1 MSTRRT
7 GLLAIAL
14 VLVSLPARPAPA
26 ATAPPSAAEKRCLV
40 ELTRAGTRVAEAR
53 ADEVLRCTRAA
64 VRGLLPEG
72 QDFSSCVAADA
83 SGRVAR
89 AANLTEVAEARFCD
103 DPPSF
108 GVRSAAEAN
117 RLTSIERPVK
127 ALFGTNPDAVLGD
140 AASPRRTAA
149 CRVSAA
155 RAMGRVAKARLR
167 SFLDCAEIGLA
178 SGAIDSQQ
186 ALEAC
191 VGADPRGDVAR
202 MVARTSAEVAARC
215 AGEDVAVALPGRCS
229 ASDASGLGSCLEPQA
244 SCDVCLGLNDGE
256 RLGVPCHRFEDGV
269 ATAYCGDRPDDGHSV
284 ARSWD
289 EALLAAIRIDT
300 PRPVVHARNLY
311 HLSVAMW
318 DAWVAY
324 DATRIADPVLVREAA
339 ASDDVAS
346 ARDAAVSFAA
356 YRLLK
361 HRFATSPGAAAT
373 ATALDRLFHELGYD
387 ESFVAT
393 DGDSPAALGNRIAA
407 AVIAWGLADGSN
419 EADKYADP
427 TYVPVNPPLVVV
439 DPGTTMDDPSRWQP
453 LSLTVQ
459 IGQNGVPIPGNVQVN
474 IGSHWF
480 DVRPFALGRSAPG
493 VPYFSPA
500 GPPTVVADLAE
511 YRDQALEVIEKQALL
526 DPTDPTVIDAS
537 PGTMGGNSLGA
548 NDGAGHATNP
558 VTGLPYAP
566 NPVKRQDYY
575 RVLGMYWADGPASET
590 PPGHWNTIAN
600 DVADSPGFQRRIGGT
615 GPTLDP
621 LEWDVKIYLALN
633 GAVHDAGIAAWE
645 QKRVHDSAR
654 PISMIRWL
662 GQHGQSSE
670 PAAPSYDPLG
680 LPLVPGLI
688 ELVTAESSAP
698 GQRHAHL
705 AGHVGEVAVRA
716 WRGEPADPK
725 TQVGGI
731 GWILATRWVAFQRKT
746 FVSPAFPGFVSGHSA
761 FSRAAAE
768 VMTAFT
774 GSEYFPGGLG
784 EFDAPADVFL
794 PPEKGPT
801 EMVRLQ
807 YATYDDAAD
816 QAGISRLWS
825 GIHVR
830 ADDFAGRRIGHDC
843 GLGALALALRHFD
856 GTAVP

>member
-1 MSTRRT
+1 MSRVAR
-7 GLLAIAL
+7 LAIAISL
-14 VLVSLPARPAPA
+14 VALAIRPVA
-26 ATAPPSAAEKRCLV
+26 ASAAPPSAEERRCLV

-53 ADEVLRCTRAA
+53 ANEVLRCTRAA
-64 VRGLLPEG
+64 SRGLLPAG
-72 QDFSSCVAADA
+72 QDFSACLGADPA
-83 SGRVAR
+83 GRVAR
-89 AANLTEVAEARFCD
+89 AANLTEVAEARWCD
-103 DPPSF
+103 DPPAF
-108 GVRSAAEAN
+108 GARSAAEAN
-117 RLTSIERPVK
+117 RLNSVERPVK
-127 ALFGTNPDAVLGD
+127 ALFGEDPVAAFSGD
-140 AASPRRTAA
+140 GVPRRTAA
-149 CRVSAA
+149 CRVAAA
-155 RAMGRVAKARLR
+155 RAVARVAKARLR
-167 SFLDCAEIGLA
+167 SFLDCAETGLA
-178 SGAIDSQQ
+178 AGTIDSQQ
-186 ALEAC
+186 TLEGC

-202 MVARTSAEVAARC
+202 MVARTSADVAASC
-215 AGEDVAVALPGRCS
+215 EGADVDEALPGRCAAS
-229 ASDASGLGSCLEPQA
+229 AAADVGACLEPEA

-256 RLGVPCHRFEDGV
+256 RLAVGCHRFEDGV
-269 ATAYCGDRPDDGHSV
+269 AIAYCGDRPEDDGHSV
-284 ARSWD
+284 ARAWD

-318 DAWVAY
+318 DAWAAY
-324 DATRIADPVLVREAA
+324 DATRVADPVLHREEATADDVTAAREAA
-339 ASDDVAS
+339 I
-346 ARDAAVSFAA
+346 SFAA
-356 YRLLK
+356 YRLVR
-361 HRFATSPGAAAT
+361 HRFSASPGAVAT
-373 ATALDRLFHELGYD
+373 GLAVDRLFYDLGYD
-387 ESFVAT
+387 KRFTSTEGA
-393 DGDSPAALGNRIAA
+393 SPAALGNRIAA

-419 EADKYADP
+419 EAGKYADP
-427 TYVPVNPPLVVV
+427 TYASVNPPLVVV
-439 DPGTTMDDPSRWQP
+439 DPGTTMNDPNRWQP

-480 DVRPFALGRSAPG
+480 GVRPFALRRSAPG
-493 VPYFSPA
+493 EAYFSPP
-500 GPPTVVADLAE
+500 GPPLVVPDLAE
-511 YRDQALEVIEKQALL
+511 YQDQALEVIEKQSLL

-537 PGTMGGNSLGA
+537 PGSMGANSLGA
-548 NDGAGHATNP
+548 NDGGGRPLNP
-558 VTGLPYAP
+558 FTGLPYAA

-600 DVADSPGFQRRIGGT
+600 EVADSPGFVRRIGGT
-615 GPTLDP
+615 GPLLDP
-621 LEWDVKIYLALN
+621 LEWDVKLYLALN
-633 GAVHDAGIAAWE
+633 GSVHDAGIAAWE

-662 GQHGQSSE
+662 AGNGQSSE
-670 PAAPSYDPLG
+670 PSAPSYDPQG
-680 LPLVPGLI
+680 LPLVPGLV

-698 GQRHAHL
+698 GGRHAHL
-705 AGHVGEVAVRA
+705 ADHVGEVAVRA

-731 GWILATRWVAFQRKT
+731 GWILATRWIAYQRKT
-746 FVSPAFPGFVSGHSA
+746 FVTPAFPGFVSGHST

-807 YATYDDAAD
+807 YATYYDAAD

-843 GLGALALALRHFD
+843 GLGALELALRHFD